1 MEIDLV
7 HDEVETELLKEKD
20 VIKGVTALLQR
31 TLEQIVEQIR

>member
-7 HDEVETELLKEKD
+7 HDEVEKELQKEKD
-20 VIKGVTALLQR
+20 VIDGVTALLQR